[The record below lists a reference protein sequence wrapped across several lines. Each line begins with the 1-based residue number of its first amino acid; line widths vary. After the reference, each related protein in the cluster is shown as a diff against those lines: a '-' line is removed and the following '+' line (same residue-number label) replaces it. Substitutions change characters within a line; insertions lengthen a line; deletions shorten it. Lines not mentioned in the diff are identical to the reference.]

1 MTNFH
6 LKIPL
11 STASFA
17 ALFCIYL
24 PFHSLC
30 PFILYLAKSDLHNK
44 RRVERRVERRDEKK
58 SVYKGCSGRL
68 HTRSMRYATQ
78 RKSRATWPIQDTSQA
93 RLRYEGK
100 HKERERKQENG
111 TKKDK
116 RRPGQLRSWRPDLHI
131 INLWYVWRWRHLFC
145 LIRSNFLYNAS
156 ASIGMKTSTCPY
168 PKQDQSVPTDIHVL
182 LYEDIT
188 HKEGLARAT
197 ISVSL
202 FITQT
207 KTKNQ
212 NALTRLV
219 AALPQKRPVPPP
231 TAAKTGMEIPNVK
244 NAGRMPK
251 PPPIVVP
258 TMVPIPPPIW
268 AHVFA
273 VSLAKEAVEVSGP
286 SEELTSTCL
295 LTISDWTRRLPTW
308 LTWLISCK
316 SFFLIR
322 SSTRSA
328 SSCISFKHLN
338 TRQLRSRS
346 VLRAPQCAWLSKTNV
361 INTFSETTMKSKNS
375 HRFCTIW

>member
-1 MTNFH
+1 
-6 LKIPL
+6 
-11 STASFA
+11 
-17 ALFCIYL
+17 
-24 PFHSLC
+24 
-30 PFILYLAKSDLHNK
+30 
-44 RRVERRVERRDEKK
+44 
-58 SVYKGCSGRL
+58 
-68 HTRSMRYATQ
+68 
-78 RKSRATWPIQDTSQA
+78 
-93 RLRYEGK
+93 
-100 HKERERKQENG
+100 
-111 TKKDK
+111 
-116 RRPGQLRSWRPDLHI
+116 
-131 INLWYVWRWRHLFC
+131 
-145 LIRSNFLYNAS
+145 
-156 ASIGMKTSTCPY
+156 MKTSTCPY

-308 LTWLISCK
+308 LIWLISCK

-375 HRFCTIW
+375 HRFCTIWQGATTSFNIISTTKRQTINRDMDSMLSKKKAVRWPSAVSQMKASSKFSEVSTWNKHKKRVSTPISSRAMHSSVVTSSIMMLSAMFVCRKWPSLKRHLAINAQ

>member
-44 RRVERRVERRDEKK
+44 RRVERRDEKK

-68 HTRSMRYATQ
+68 HTRGTRYATQ

-93 RLRYEGK
+93 RLRDEGK

-131 INLWYVWRWRHLFC
+131 INLWYV
-145 LIRSNFLYNAS
+145 

-168 PKQDQSVPTDIHVL
+168 PKQDQSVPTDIHLL

-207 KTKNQ
+207 KTKNE

-308 LTWLISCK
+308 LISCK

-328 SSCISFKHLN
+328 SLLHKFQALKH
-338 TRQLRSRS
+338 SP
-346 VLRAPQCAWLSKTNV
+346 A
-361 INTFSETTMKSKNS
+361 SEQKRPTSS
-375 HRFCTIW
+375 AVRLIV